1 MTCEEERVTDY
12 DEMHNDAID
21 AEVLDGEVNSWNSN
35 RIEEL
40 QPPQQQQ
47 QQENNEASQ
56 QVQVEQHFDIS
67 YCPKF
72 LS

>member
-40 QPPQQQQ
+40 QPPQQ
-47 QQENNEASQ
+47 ENNEASQ
-56 QVQVEQHFDIS
+56 QVQVEQHLDIS